1 FCCDF
6 TYFCCDFELKTF
18 FYVDLSVRLDRKWLL
33 WHNFMKEHA
42 HLDAWLRLAE
52 QAVASPSPAHFT
64 YSTAKEELRRFE
76 RLQREAG
83 SQLVQLDSL
92 TRRNRTLTRMF
103 DGVMRTRLLSSAG
116 ECGRRWDNVNQ
127 KLESITAG
135 LKLFVSEWEEF
146 EAQGAELALWLA
158 DMDVRLSEVDHLTGS
173 TCEKLRQLQ
182 VCVIVCNVVHC
193 CVVLPAVCIIVVQRC
208 VLLCSPSSSVCVCVT
223 LCIVV

>member
-1 FCCDF
+1 YTEFASFCCDF
-6 TYFCCDFELKTF
+6 TSFCDDFEYFSADLSLSCDFALF
-18 FYVDLSVRLDRKWLL
+18 LWRWLL

-135 LKLFVSEWEEF
+135 LKVLKTAGFLLIFRFSLKSLSLFVLNPWGWSGTPRWTWDAPF
-146 EAQGAELALWLA
+146 PVTTPIRRTSAPAQVGRNQPE
-158 DMDVRLSEVDHLTGS
+158 G
-173 TCEKLRQLQ
+173 
-182 VCVIVCNVVHC
+182 
-193 CVVLPAVCIIVVQRC
+193 
-208 VLLCSPSSSVCVCVT
+208 CSY
-223 LCIVV
+223 